1 MGKIKII
8 GTAQRDVPYDMMQI
22 TIKFHSW
29 DKSVT
34 NAINKTDSLCDD
46 FLNILLKNNFDI
58 SKIHMDDIDINQKK
72 VSDDSAGEPLRL
84 SVSTSKSIIIPIPFN
99 MNCLNFFK
107 DTIKDMG
114 ADANLSVTYYH
125 SNTSDIDNT
134 LIEEAISDSRK
145 KAEIA
150 AAAMGQHIIGIS
162 EATINKSNNRY
173 SDDNEDYELCDIFAC
188 LSNDSPTNQLTAN
201 TSKLSASVEID
212 WIIE

>member
-1 MGKIKII
+1 MRS
-8 GTAQRDVPYDMMQI
+8 RDE
-22 TIKFHSW
+22 
-29 DKSVT
+29 
-34 NAINKTDSLCDD
+34 
-46 FLNILLKNNFDI
+46 NF
-58 SKIHMDDIDINQKK
+58 S
-72 VSDDSAGEPLRL
+72 E
-84 SVSTSKSIIIPIPFN
+84 TTFN
-99 MNCLNFFK
+99 FIK

-212 WIIE
+212 CIIE